1 VEPALAGGSRN
12 KFAKKSRSRLEP
24 RFVSTIAATGRSTVR
39 DAAVCHERSRRAAT
53 PAIALNN
60 VTTDGHVSV
69 GLLALVDD
77 LTVLAKLVASSVDDA
92 AAQAAKAGSKAF
104 TKASGIVIDD
114 AAVTPRYVIGFAADR
129 ELPII
134 AKIARG
140 SLRNKLLILLP
151 GALLLNYFAPWILTP
166 LLMIGGAYLALEG
179 YEKVADLVRGNSK
192 EADAAAA
199 LAPASRASEAAKI
212 ASAVRTDF
220 ILSAEIMAITLATVA
235 TSSLGL
241 QAGVLAFVGIGMT
254 VLVYGT
260 VAVIVKADDVGAR
273 MALSGSGVVRTTGRG
288 IVKGMPKLL
297 ALLGAVGMVAMLWV
311 GGGII
316 THGFHEL
323 GIHAPEETL
332 QGIGAA
338 AGRAIPAAAGFVSWF
353 VVAAIS
359 ALIGL
364 VIGAVIAPVAHRVF
378 KS

>member
-1 VEPALAGGSRN
+1 MLFYA
-12 KFAKKSRSRLEP
+12 F
-24 RFVSTIAATGRSTVR
+24 TATS
-39 DAAVCHERSRRAAT
+39 ERAEYIT
-53 PAIALNN
+53 K
-60 VTTDGHVSV
+60 DGHVSA

-92 AAQAAKAGSKAF
+92 AAQAATAGGKAF

-151 GALLLNYFAPWILTP
+151 GALLLNYFAPWLLTP
-166 LLMIGGAYLALEG
+166 LLMAGGAYLALEG
-179 YEKVADLVRGNSK
+179 YEKVADLVRGGSK
-192 EADAAAA
+192 AASAATAPADASTA
-199 LAPASRASEAAKI
+199 RDSEAAKV

-260 VAVIVKADDVGAR
+260 VAVIVKADDAGAA
-273 MALSGSGVVRTTGRG
+273 MALSGSGAVRTIGRA
-288 IVKGMPKLL
+288 IVQGMPKLL
-297 ALLGAVGMVAMLWV
+297 ALLGAIGMVAMLWV

-316 THGFHEL
+316 THGLHEL
-323 GIHAPEETL
+323 GVHGPEETL

-338 AGRAIPAAAGFVSWF
+338 AGRAIPAAAGFVSWC
-353 VVAAIS
+353 VIAAIS

-364 VIGAVIAPVAHRVF
+364 VIGALIAPVAHRVF
-378 KS
+378 KR